1 MSQEGEKEVIKLE
14 EGKEYVATITLTTI
28 GGSNRLKVDIVK
40 GPEDFLDGDP
50 DDLMEF
56 PGSFLIADQ
65 ILDNLRQH
73 FDEEAK
79 QPHLR
84 VVH

>member
-1 MSQEGEKEVIKLE
+1 MSQEGEKNVIKLE
-14 EGKEYVATITLTTI
+14 DGKEYTATITLTTT
-28 GGSNRLKVDIVK
+28 GGSNKLKVDIVK

-79 QPHLR
+79 KPHLHL
-84 VVH
+84 VH